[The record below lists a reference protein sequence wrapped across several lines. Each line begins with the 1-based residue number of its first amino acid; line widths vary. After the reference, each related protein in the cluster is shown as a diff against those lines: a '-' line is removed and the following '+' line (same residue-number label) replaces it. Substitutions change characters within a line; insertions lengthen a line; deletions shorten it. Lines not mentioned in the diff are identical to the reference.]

1 MSPYTTPRAASAM
14 GARWPRGGACSAAP
28 ITIVI
33 TRSLVPATAVA
44 SVRASRASASPPEAI
59 CQDHYDIFIGMST
72 SCVELCADSLS
83 RDHVEETIALSR
95 SRAGRSHEFKKPGTL
110 GHSLR
115 TIPFFNH
122 VAFGGPHADLS
133 C

>member
-1 MSPYTTPRAASAM
+1 SSAI
-14 GARWPRGGACSAAP
+14 WSSLPRGGSCSSAL
-28 ITIVI
+28 ITIFI

-44 SVRASRASASPPEAI
+44 SVRALRASASPPEAI
-59 CQDHYDIFIGMST
+59 CQDLYDIFIGMAT